1 MEELQKASRLSGSAA
16 FTEDIGRAYAASGY
30 RGVLKTQIQQELE
43 KRSRGQYESAAE
55 IAWDYLAL
63 GRKAEALEWLQQ
75 AYDDHDSCAVFITA
89 SADFDTLRN
98 DVRFEGLSRRAGFI
112 PVHSQN

>member
-1 MEELQKASRLSGSAA
+1 LEELQKASRLSGSAA

-63 GRKAEALEWLQQ
+63 GRKA
-75 AYDDHDSCAVFITA
+75 DDHDSCAVFITA